1 MLVITLLTA
10 RTLMMN
16 PVHCP
21 YCHSDQVILKATQA
35 HGPQYFEKILEN
47 FSPFTM
53 AVLGIKLARSAGIP
67 PYVGGLIGVVAGG
80 VLILVSQHY
89 FYRHYHAAQHYQCLH
104 CGQSF
109 AVAD

>member
-1 MLVITLLTA
+1 MALNILKNPRKLLTLHDGCTWNKA
-10 RTLMMN
+10 GKK
-16 PVHCP
+16 CG
-21 YCHSDQVILKATQA
+21 HS
-35 HGPQYFEKILEN
+35 
-47 FSPFTM
+47 
-53 AVLGIKLARSAGIP
+53 

-89 FYRHYHAAQHYQCLH
+89 FYRHYHAAQHYQCLQ